1 MYILKIE
8 DLEIEIVKKKIK
20 NAHIYIYPPDGRVRV
35 TAPERIGN
43 SQLLDML
50 TSRMSWI
57 RENKLK
63 YICAPKRQEM
73 RYVSGDM
80 IPVWGRDL
88 VLEVCENQTTNSIVI
103 DGDKMRLNVTL
114 KVQECGQ
121 RKKIIYEWYRRE
133 LKTEILQIGAEWED
147 IIGVKAR
154 EWRVKDMK
162 TRWGTCNV
170 RDERI
175 WINLQLAKMDR
186 ECLEYVIVHE
196 LVHLLERSHNHIF
209 RAYMD
214 KYMPDWRNRRK
225 RLKMQYQG

>member
-35 TAPERIGN
+35 TVPERIGN
-43 SQLLDML
+43 SQLLDMI

-57 RENKLK
+57 RENRLK
-63 YICAPKRQEM
+63 YICASKRQEM
-73 RYVSGDM
+73 RYMSGDM
-80 IPVWGRDL
+80 IPVWGREL
-88 VLEVCENQTTNSIVI
+88 VLEVCENQTTNSIVM

-133 LKTEILQIGAEWED
+133 LKTEILQISAEWED
-147 IIGVKAR
+147 IIGVRAR

-225 RLKMQYQG
+225 RLKMKYQG